1 VEVDPRNFM
10 IHRLVFRYVDDQVN
24 EFRFKNITTSPV
36 DPARFKCDVP
46 PGVELIEE

>member
-1 VEVDPRNFM
+1 MEVDPRNFM
-10 IHRLVFRYVDDQVN
+10 IHRLVFTYVDGQRN
-24 EFRFKNITTSPV
+24 EFRFKNITTAPV